1 MISCSIFV
9 CHLPAAANPVAQI
22 VIVIV
27 IAGSEG
33 QVCIDESSAD
43 LGQGGGVLDEAVPV
57 KPAYRAQ
64 FDHYNWSAEE

>member
-1 MISCSIFV
+1 MISSSSFV
-9 CHLPAAANPVAQI
+9 CHLPAAANQVAP
-22 VIVIV
+22 IVIV

-33 QVCIDESSAD
+33 QACIDEISTD

>member
-1 MISCSIFV
+1 LLHICLSPSSSCQSSGTI
-9 CHLPAAANPVAQI
+9 
-22 VIVIV
+22 IV

-33 QVCIDESSAD
+33 QACIDEISTD

-64 FDHYNWSAEE
+64 FDDCNWSAEE

>member
-1 MISCSIFV
+1 MIRCSIFV

-22 VIVIV
+22 VIVI
-27 IAGSEG
+27 AGSEG
-33 QVCIDESSAD
+33 QVCIDEISAD

-64 FDHYNWSAEE
+64 FDDYSWSAEE